1 MKRGRTIP
9 RIRRVLYRAARA
21 LGDVDAL
28 LHPQKLPKRLANK
41 LIGRVVGRLYRR

>member
-1 MKRGRTIP
+1 MNRAAPIP
-9 RIRRVLYRAARA
+9 RIRRALYGAARR

-28 LHPQKLPKRLANK
+28 LHPRKLPKRLVNK